1 MKKIR
6 KCYSLYTDVKIGLF
20 IDILCWCKNFI
31 YIFIISMLFSY
42 KKFNGKVYQLI
53 MLHEKIQHD
62 TILNNF
68 IFQTIHTEYQ
78 QSEAADQDK
87 QMHCLI

>member
-1 MKKIR
+1 
-6 KCYSLYTDVKIGLF
+6 
-20 IDILCWCKNFI
+20 
-31 YIFIISMLFSY
+31 MLFSY

-78 QSEAADQDK
+78 QSEAVDQDK

>member
-1 MKKIR
+1 
-6 KCYSLYTDVKIGLF
+6 
-20 IDILCWCKNFI
+20 
-31 YIFIISMLFSY
+31 MLFSY
-42 KKFNGKVYQLI
+42 KKFNDKVYQLI
-53 MLHEKIQHD
+53 MLHEKMQHD

-68 IFQTIHTEYQ
+68 IFETIHTEYQ